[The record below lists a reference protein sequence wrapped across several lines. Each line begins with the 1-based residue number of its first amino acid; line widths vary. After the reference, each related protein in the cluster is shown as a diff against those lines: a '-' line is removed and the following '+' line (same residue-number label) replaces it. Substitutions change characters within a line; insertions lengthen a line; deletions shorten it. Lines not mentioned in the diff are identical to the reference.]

1 MEERQKVVLCRF
13 RNKTQI
19 DEENYADHAARIME
33 HREMDFPKLTT
44 TKLRNIYGQIMNLQA
59 RVNCKED
66 FEKSTSDIQYLKV
79 KMAYEI
85 GREDSVKRFMEKTCL
100 MEILAQVKSF
110 EHFILY
116 CRYAESLVAY
126 FKYYGGKDRQ

>member
-1 MEERQKVVLCRF
+1 MEERQKVVLCGS

-19 DEENYADHAARIME
+19 DEENYADHADKIMKE
-33 HREMDFPKLTT
+33 RETDFPKLTT

-85 GREDSVKRFMEKTCL
+85 GREDSVKRFMEKTDL
-100 MEILAQVKSF
+100 MEILGQVKSF

-126 FKYYGGKDRQ
+126 FKYYGGKDR